1 MKPVELELAW
11 FGQYTAPQ
19 TLKFGA
25 LDSVFLIT
33 GETGAGKTTLFDAMT
48 YALYGRGLGAR
59 SQGDSLRSQL
69 AGEEDSTFVRFR
81 FEANGVMWE
90 ATQSPYTFLRR
101 KRTGTV
107 ETDKYAKLVRLSGP
121 ASPETIPPTRFV
133 ATIQA
138 VIGLKYSDFSKI
150 LVLPQGEFQQFLSMK
165 TKERAE
171 LLKTLF
177 PVGRHTDIARLAKDS
192 VREVTRRADELET
205 AAKEAG
211 REFDEAAYP
220 QTESALVSRLALL
233 TAGEAALVEAHHVAE
248 TALHEARTLAEQV
261 LKLSTRQAERQDHEA
276 TRPEQ
281 DIRTA
286 QLAAGRRA
294 AVALPFVERFEALH
308 VDIARINGL
317 IEVAEVANRAAIE
330 ACDAL
335 RSAADALPD
344 RDERLREAGVAAA
357 QLGVRL
363 ADLRTLRKAHI
374 DEAAQRIGVTRAQA
388 ALEPVRVALKVAE
401 DAVVALDVLALEKEI
416 LEPVLAGARQRVQ
429 ACKLA
434 ESDAHAGVLWATKT
448 LPAGQAQ
455 LDEEE
460 LRLTRLRV
468 VEASAEHDLAVARG
482 RLEADAALLVAAA
495 LQPGV
500 PCPACGSSDHPEPR
514 TGHASHDDAGA
525 LVRAAEKAATSAR
538 EARSAQE
545 RLLTE
550 IGARLDAARKNA
562 AQAVERLVA
571 AGFADPS
578 GWRVS
583 FDQATAALV
592 PLEAQGAELTRRLS
606 GRLALVAGVT
616 AATKAVEHQ
625 NALAQSALKG
635 LATAEGVTAAAAAKV
650 GRDTESE
657 TGSNTGSNTDSNTE
671 IDAEIQS
678 VATQQQAASAANE
691 AEVIAIR
698 TLRVKWD
705 AAGAAATRA
714 SATLKTLRA
723 EHKEKVDQVPGAEK
737 AAADALR
744 EAEFTNAEQARAAFL
759 SPRDIEALQAKVS
772 DWDRIS
778 AAFAKVIAELE
789 GGIAGRPA
797 PDVPA
802 AELTEQA
809 AGAAAKQE
817 AEKRRDCKNEL
828 DVLRGKKKRIDELRA
843 ERDALLADKRGL
855 VTLSKHLNGD
865 VAPKIDFPTW
875 MLTWWLERVLAHAN
889 LRMRTLSDSRYV
901 FCLRTEVRDG
911 RSCAGLDVD
920 VRDTWSNQLRDVNML
935 SGGEKFLAS
944 LSLALGLA
952 DVVQGLNGGVQL
964 NTLFID
970 EGFGSLDPT
979 TLERSMDLINQIAE
993 HRAVGLISHV
1003 EAMQKS
1009 ISSQIRVT
1017 KSPAGSV
1024 AKVFGSAEHVPSVI
1038 TP

>member
-101 KRTGTV
+101 KRTGTL
-107 ETDKYAKLVRLSGP
+107 ETDKYARLVRLSGP
-121 ASPETIPPTRFV
+121 ESPETIPPTRFV
-133 ATIQA
+133 AKIQE

-177 PVGRHTDIARLAKDS
+177 PVGRHTEIARLAKDS

-220 QTESALVSRLALL
+220 QTEAALISRLALL
-233 TAGEAALVEAHHVAE
+233 TVREAALVEAHHVAE
-248 TALHEARTLAEQV
+248 TALHEARTLAAQV
-261 LKLSTRQAERQDHEA
+261 LTLSTRQAERQHHEA

-294 AVALPFVERFEALH
+294 AVALPFVERVEALH
-308 VDIARINGL
+308 VDIARMNVL
-317 IEVAEVANRAAIE
+317 IQGAEVANRTAID

-335 RSAADALPD
+335 RGAADALPD
-344 RDERLREAGVAAA
+344 RDERLREAVIAAA

-363 ADLRTLRKAHI
+363 ADLRKLKKARV
-374 DEAAQRIGVTRAQA
+374 DEAAQRLVLAKARAE
-388 ALEPVRVALKVAE
+388 LEPLRRAVKVAE
-401 DAVVALDVLALEKEI
+401 DEVVALDVLALEKEI

-434 ESDAHAGVLWATKT
+434 ESDAHVGVLWATKT

-455 LDEEE
+455 LDVEE
-460 LRLTRLRV
+460 LRLTKLRV
-468 VEASAEHDLAVARG
+468 VEASAESELGVARG

-550 IGARLDAARKNA
+550 IGARLDAARKTA
-562 AQAVERLVA
+562 AQAVERLVV
-571 AGFADPS
+571 AGFTDPS

-592 PLEAQGAELTRRLS
+592 PLEAQGADLTRRLS
-606 GRLALVAGVT
+606 GRPALVAGVT
-616 AATKAVEHQ
+616 AAMKAADHQ
-625 NALAQSALKG
+625 DALAQSALKV
-635 LATAEGVTAAAAAKV
+635 LATAEGVTAAAAAQV
-650 GRDTESE
+650 GRDTETDTE
-657 TGSNTGSNTDSNTE
+657 TDSNTE
-671 IDAEIQS
+671 IDAEIHT
-678 VATQQQAASAANE
+678 VATQQQAASAAND

-698 TLRVKWD
+698 TLRAKWD
-705 AAGAAATRA
+705 AVDAEATRT
-714 SATLKTLRA
+714 SATLKTLSA
-723 EHKEKVDQVPGAEK
+723 EHKGKLGQVPDAEK

-744 EAEFTNAEQARAAFL
+744 EAEFTNAVQARAAFL
-759 SPRDIEALQAKVS
+759 SPRDIEALQVKVS
-772 DWDRIS
+772 DWDRVS

-789 GGIAGRPA
+789 EGIAGRPA

-802 AELTEQA
+802 AELTELA

-817 AEKRRDCKNEL
+817 AEKRRDCENEL
-828 DVLRGKKKRIDELRA
+828 GVLRGKKTRIDELRA

-875 MLTWWLERVLAHAN
+875 MLTWWLERVLAQAN
-889 LRMRTLSDSRYV
+889 RRMRTLSDSRYV

-920 VRDTWSNQLRDVNML
+920 VLDTWSNRLRDVNML

-1009 ISSQIRVT
+1009 ISSQIRVA
-1017 KSPAGSV
+1017 KSHAGSI
-1024 AKVFGSAEHVPSVI
+1024 AKVFGSAELIPSAA
-1038 TP
+1038 TR

>member
-1 MKPVELELAW
+1 LRCSPSEKLA
-11 FGQYTAPQ
+11 A
-19 TLKFGA
+19 
-25 LDSVFLIT
+25 
-33 GETGAGKTTLFDAMT
+33 
-48 YALYGRGLGAR
+48 
-59 SQGDSLRSQL
+59 
-69 AGEEDSTFVRFR
+69 
-81 FEANGVMWE
+81 
-90 ATQSPYTFLRR
+90 
-101 KRTGTV
+101 
-107 ETDKYAKLVRLSGP
+107 
-121 ASPETIPPTRFV
+121 
-133 ATIQA
+133 
-138 VIGLKYSDFSKI
+138 
-150 LVLPQGEFQQFLSMK
+150 
-165 TKERAE
+165 
-171 LLKTLF
+171 
-177 PVGRHTDIARLAKDS
+177 
-192 VREVTRRADELET
+192 
-205 AAKEAG
+205 
-211 REFDEAAYP
+211 
-220 QTESALVSRLALL
+220 
-233 TAGEAALVEAHHVAE
+233 
-248 TALHEARTLAEQV
+248 QV
-261 LKLSTRQAERQDHEA
+261 LTLSTRQAERQHHEA

-294 AVALPFVERFEALH
+294 AVALPFVERVEALH
-308 VDIARINGL
+308 VDIARINVL
-317 IEVAEVANRAAIE
+317 IQGAEVANRTAID

-344 RDERLREAGVAAA
+344 RDERLREAVIAAA

-363 ADLRTLRKAHI
+363 TDLRTLKKARV
-374 DEAAQRIGVTRAQA
+374 DEAAQRLMLAKARAE
-388 ALEPVRVALKVAE
+388 LEPLRRAVKVAE
-401 DAVVALDVLALEKEI
+401 DEVVALDVLALEKEI

-460 LRLTRLRV
+460 LRLTKLRV
-468 VEASAEHDLAVARG
+468 VEASAESELGVARG

-538 EARSAQE
+538 EARSIQE

-550 IGARLDAARKNA
+550 IAARLDAARKTA
-562 AQAVERLVA
+562 AQAVERLVV
-571 AGFADPS
+571 AGFTDPS
-578 GWRVS
+578 GWQAA
-583 FDQATAALV
+583 FDQAKAALV
-592 PLEAQGAELTRRLS
+592 PLEAQGTELTRRLS
-606 GRLALVAGVT
+606 GRPALVAGVT
-616 AATKAVEHQ
+616 AAMKAAELQ
-625 NALAQSALKG
+625 DALAQRALKG
-635 LATAEGVTAAAAAKV
+635 LATAEGVTAAAAAQV
-650 GRDTESE
+650 GRDTE
-657 TGSNTGSNTDSNTE
+657 TDTDTE
-671 IDAEIQS
+671 IQT
-678 VATQQQAASAANE
+678 VATQQQAASAAND

-698 TLRVKWD
+698 TLRAKWD
-705 AAGAAATRA
+705 AVDAEATRT
-714 SATLKTLRA
+714 SATLKTLSA
-723 EHKEKVDQVPGAEK
+723 EHKGKLGQVPDAEK

-759 SPRDIEALQAKVS
+759 SPRDIEALQVKVS
-772 DWDRIS
+772 DWDRVS

-789 GGIAGRPA
+789 EGIAGRPA

-817 AEKRRDCKNEL
+817 AEKRRDCENEL
-828 DVLRGKKKRIDELRA
+828 GVLRGKKTRIDELRA

-875 MLTWWLERVLAHAN
+875 MLTWWLERVLAQAN
-889 LRMRTLSDSRYV
+889 RRMRTLSDSRYV

-920 VRDTWSNQLRDVNML
+920 VLDTWSNRLRDVNML

-1017 KSPAGSV
+1017 KSHAGSI
-1024 AKVFGSAEHVPSVI
+1024 AKVFGSAELIPSAA
-1038 TP
+1038 TR

>member
-19 TLKFGA
+19 TLKFGS
-25 LDSVFLIT
+25 LESVFLIT

-69 AGEEDSTFVRFR
+69 ASKEDSTFVRFR
-81 FEANGVMWE
+81 FEANGVTWE
-90 ATQSPYTFLRR
+90 ATQSPYTFLRQ

-121 ASPETIPPTRFV
+121 DSPETIPPTRFA

-192 VREVTRRADELET
+192 VREVTRDADELET

-220 QTESALVSRLALL
+220 QTEATLISRLTLL
-233 TAGEAALVEAHHVAE
+233 TAGEAALVAAHHVAE
-248 TALHEARTLAEQV
+248 TALHEARTLAAQV
-261 LKLSTRQAERQDHEA
+261 LTLSTWQTDRQRHEA

-294 AVALPFVERFEALH
+294 AVALPFVERVEALH

-317 IEVAEVANRAAIE
+317 IQAAEVASRTAIDV
-330 ACDAL
+330 CDAL

-344 RDERLREAGVAAA
+344 RDERLRRAGVAASR
-357 QLGVRL
+357 LGVRL
-363 ADLRTLRKAHI
+363 EDLRTLRKAYI
-374 DEAAQRIGVTRAQA
+374 DEAAQRIEVTRAEA
-388 ALEPVRVALKVAE
+388 DLEPVRLKVKAAE
-401 DAVVALDVLALEKEI
+401 DEVVALDVLALEKEI

-448 LPAGQAQ
+448 RLEGQAQ
-455 LDEEE
+455 LDEED
-460 LRLTRLRV
+460 LRLTKLRV
-468 VEASAEHDLAVARG
+468 VEASAEDDLAVARG
-482 RLEADAALLVAAA
+482 RLEADAALLVAAD
-495 LQPGV
+495 LKPGV
-500 PCPACGSSDHPEPR
+500 PCPACGSPDHPEPR
-514 TGHASHDDAGA
+514 TGHSSNDDANA

-538 EARSAQE
+538 EARSAQQ

-550 IGARLDAARKNA
+550 IDARLDAACKTA
-562 AQAVERLVA
+562 AEAVKRLVA
-571 AGFADPS
+571 AGFTDPS
-578 GWRVS
+578 GWQAA
-583 FDQATAALV
+583 FDQANAALV
-592 PLEAQGAELTRRLS
+592 PLDAQGVDLTRRLS
-606 GRLALVAGVT
+606 GRPALMTNVT
-616 AATKAVEHQ
+616 ATMKAAEHQ
-625 NALAQSALKG
+625 NALFQSAQKR
-635 LATAEGVTAAAAAKV
+635 LATAEGVTAAAAAQV
-650 GRDTESE
+650 GRDTDSDTE
-657 TGSNTGSNTDSNTE
+657 TDT
-671 IDAEIQS
+671 DAEIQT
-678 VATQQQAASAANE
+678 VANQQQATSAAND

-698 TLRVKWD
+698 TLRAKWD
-705 AAGAAATRA
+705 AVDATATRT
-714 SATLKTLRA
+714 SATLKTLGT
-723 EHKEKVDQVPGAEK
+723 EHQGKVEQVPDAEK

-744 EAEFTNAEQARAAFL
+744 EAEFTNTEQARAAFL
-759 SPRDIEALQAKVS
+759 SPHDIEALQAKVS
-772 DWDRIS
+772 DWDRVS

-802 AELTEQA
+802 AELAEQA
-809 AGAAAKQE
+809 AGVAAKAAAE
-817 AEKRRDCKNEL
+817 TRRDCKNEL
-828 DVLRGKKKRIDELRA
+828 DVQRGKKKRIDELRA
-843 ERDALLADKRGL
+843 KRDALLADKRGL

-865 VAPKIDFPTW
+865 VSPKIDFPTW
-875 MLTWWLERVLAHAN
+875 MLTWWLERVLEHAN
-889 LRMRTLSDSRYV
+889 LRMRTLSDSRYG
-901 FCLRTEVRDG
+901 FRLRTEVRDG

-920 VRDTWSNQLRDVNML
+920 VLDTWSNRLRDVNML

-1017 KSPAGSV
+1017 KSHAGSI
-1024 AKVFGSAEHVPSVI
+1024 AKVFGSAELIPSAA
-1038 TP
+1038 TR